1 MTGCKIGKV
10 KLKNGAEVLRFPT
23 APRDDV
29 QKALVET
36 AAHYAKV
43 YAPGELHGFI
53 MIAWDEK
60 TTISKV
66 SIVKPG
72 IVHGSTASSFAADE
86 VRRALNRQGD
96 W

>member
-1 MTGCKIGKV
+1 MTGCRIGKV

-23 APRDDV
+23 QHRDDV
-29 QKALVET
+29 QKQLVDT

-43 YAPGELHGFI
+43 YAPGELQGFI
-53 MIAWDEK
+53 MIAWDSK

-66 SIVKPG
+66 AIHTAG
-72 IVHGSTASSFAADE
+72 LVHGSTAPAFAAEE
-86 VRRALNRQGD
+86 VRRALHQQGH